1 MSFRR
6 LPATWNFIREA
17 FPQPRSQD
25 PLLPGDGKEKIM
37 GTKLKFPVFF
47 INSLMFGKYWKI
59 LDRSQQTTYKK
70 QLLTSAFDFTAV
82 FADKVVSISEAAQ
95 RAERL
100 ARLAGSV
107 VVKRLIGTLHH
118 ARWDSVPNWIPDLF
132 ANVVGL
138 ERNWKKKIDGNIE
151 HNELWTLS
159 RFRSLHQSFRT
170 GIILL
175 LNSLKRLHLACLAN
189 WPIQIIFV
197 RPKVLMFQ

>member
-59 LDRSQQTTYKK
+59 LENIGSQQTTYKK

-107 VVKRLIGTLHH
+107 VVKRLISTLHH
-118 ARWDSVPNWIPDLF
+118 AR
-132 ANVVGL
+132 
-138 ERNWKKKIDGNIE
+138 
-151 HNELWTLS
+151 
-159 RFRSLHQSFRT
+159 
-170 GIILL
+170 
-175 LNSLKRLHLACLAN
+175 
-189 WPIQIIFV
+189 
-197 RPKVLMFQ
+197 